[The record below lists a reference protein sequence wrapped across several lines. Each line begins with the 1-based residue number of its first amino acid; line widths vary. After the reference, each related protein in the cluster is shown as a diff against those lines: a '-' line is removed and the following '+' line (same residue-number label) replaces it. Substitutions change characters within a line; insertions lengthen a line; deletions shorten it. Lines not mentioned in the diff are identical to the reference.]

1 MADKDLEITK
11 KEVAEL
17 DTVAQNIIA
26 YSEDDRRKSD
36 QLFEY
41 YQELI
46 SRGDNRGHTRLALA
60 KSLELKEMSVQNLIE
75 ILKLKTRLLEKRIS
89 LQIAKEMSSSD
100 NGNSRMSGFDTSRII
115 SEMDKVGDK
124 NG

>member
-17 DTVAQNIIA
+17 DTVAHNIVA
-26 YSEDDRRKSD
+26 YSEDDRRKAD
-36 QLFEY
+36 QLYEY

-46 SRGDNRGHTRLALA
+46 SKGDTKGDTRIALA

-89 LQIAKEMSSSD
+89 LQIAKEMSASD
-100 NGNSRMSGFDTSRII
+100 NGNQRMSGFDTSKII
-115 SEMDKVGDK
+115 SEMDKVGDR